1 MWQVIYRI
9 PLYTDYTPE
18 GIPIYGFGLMLFLA
32 FLLCTWLASKRAPTE
47 GIHPDT
53 IQDMA
58 FWIVVSG
65 LIGARTMSLLTRTP
79 PVSTLTEFLVEL
91 PRIWDG
97 GIVLYGS
104 VLGGLVG
111 FFTAYFL
118 FYRRKGLNILRFL
131 DTIAPAI
138 ALGLVLGRMGC
149 FLNGCCYGM
158 VACANCVSVTP
169 VGFPLCAPAR
179 EVLVSNGSQTV
190 AGFTCLPFAS
200 EAGAGV
206 EIDLVDPQSAAARA
220 GLQAGDRIVALNGKP
235 VRTFEELSVGLALGP
250 SSENWPRGRSLL
262 ELTVIPRGEH
272 QEKTIRFTPYT
283 LGLYPTQLYEV
294 MSMFLLMLVLMA
306 YYPLRRNPGQV
317 MALLMIGYGLH
328 RYLNE
333 LLRDDPRP
341 KGVESYGSVI
351 LVVGGLL
358 LWGWL
363 QALPKAPPATPLS
376 LEPKPS
382 DSSSSDPSGQSSQQP
397 AAPPTAAR

>member
-9 PLYTDYTPE
+9 PIQTPYTPE

-32 FLLCTWLASKRAPTE
+32 FLLCTWMAGRRARQE

-53 IQDMA
+53 IQDLA
-58 FWIVVSG
+58 FWIVISG
-65 LIGARTMSLLTRTP
+65 LIGARAMSLLTRDP
-79 PVSTLTEFLVEL
+79 MPGLIEFFVEL

-104 VLGGLVG
+104 VLGGLIG
-111 FFTAYFL
+111 FFLAYFL
-118 FYRRKGLNILRFL
+118 VYRRKKFPVMRFL

-158 VACANCVSVTP
+158 VAPANCTSVTP

-190 AGFTCLPFAS
+190 AGFTCLPLAPAEGS
-200 EAGAGV
+200 GV
-206 EIDLVDPQSAAARA
+206 AIDQIDPHSPAAAV
-220 GLQAGDRIVALNGKP
+220 GLRSGDRIVAINGRP
-235 VRTFEELSVGLALGP
+235 VSQLEELSLALSLGP
-250 SSENWPRGRSLL
+250 YENNWPRGRRDL
-262 ELTVIPRGEH
+262 ELTVIPNGQME
-272 QEKTIRFTPYT
+272 EKTVRFTPYS
-283 LGLYPTQLYEV
+283 LGLYPTQLYEM

-306 YYPLRRNPGQV
+306 YTSLRHNPGQV
-317 MALLMIGYGLH
+317 MAVLMVGYGMH

-341 KGVESYGSVI
+341 KGIEAYGSVI

-358 LWGWL
+358 LWTWL
-363 QALPKAPPATPLS
+363 QSLPKAPPPEPLKEKP
-376 LEPKPS
+376 EPSPAPPAS
-382 DSSSSDPSGQSSQQP
+382 P
-397 AAPPTAAR
+397 AASPTS

>member
-9 PLYTDYTPE
+9 PVITTYTPE

-32 FLLCTWLASKRAPTE
+32 FLLCTWLASKRAPKE

-65 LIGARTMSLLTRTP
+65 LLGARTMSLLTRDP
-79 PVSTLTEFLVEL
+79 LPSVTEFFVEL

-118 FYRRKGLNILRFL
+118 FYRRKGLNVMRFL
-131 DTIAPAI
+131 DTIAPAV

-158 VACANCVSVTP
+158 VACASCTSVTP

-190 AGFTCLPFAS
+190 AGFTCLPIAPA
-200 EAGAGV
+200 AGAGV
-206 EIDLVDPQSAAARA
+206 EIDLLDPQSAAARA
-220 GLQAGDRIVALNGKP
+220 GLQAGDRIVAVNGNP
-235 VRTFEELSVGLALGP
+235 VRTLDELSIALALGP
-250 SSENWPRGRSLL
+250 NASNWPRGQQML
-262 ELTVIPRGEH
+262 ELTVIPRGEKE
-272 QEKTIRFTPYT
+272 EKTVQFIPYS

-306 YYPLRRNPGQV
+306 YYPLRNNPGQV
-317 MALLMIGYGLH
+317 MAVLMVGYGMH
-328 RYLNE
+328 RFLNE

-341 KGVESYGSVI
+341 KGIESYGSVI
-351 LVVGGLL
+351 LIAGGIL
-358 LWGWL
+358 LWSWL
-363 QALPKAPPATPLS
+363 QALPKAPPIAPLNLEEKPGEPGPAKPNDSGNSTPT
-376 LEPKPS
+376 PH
-382 DSSSSDPSGQSSQQP
+382 
-397 AAPPTAAR
+397 PTAP

>member
-9 PLYTDYTPE
+9 PIYTTYTPE

-32 FLLCTWLASKRAPTE
+32 FLLCTWLASKRAPKE

-53 IQDMA
+53 IQDLA

-79 PVSTLTEFLVEL
+79 PVSSVTEFLVEL

-104 VLGGLVG
+104 VLGALVG
-111 FFTAYFL
+111 FFAAYFL

-131 DTIAPAI
+131 DTIAPAV

-179 EVLVSNGSQTV
+179 EVLVSNGSQTA

-200 EAGAGV
+200 QAGAGV
-206 EIDLVDPQSAAARA
+206 EVDLVEPDSAAARA
-220 GLQAGDRIVALNGKP
+220 GLHSGDRIVAVNGSA
-235 VRTFEELSVGLALGP
+235 VRNFDELSLRLALGP
-250 SSENWPRGRSLL
+250 SSENWPRGRHLL
-262 ELTVIPRGEH
+262 ELTVISPGEQ
-272 QEKTIRFTPYT
+272 QEKTLRFTPYT

-294 MSMFLLMLVLMA
+294 MSMLLLMLVLMA
-306 YYPLRRNPGQV
+306 YSPLRHHPGQV

-351 LVVGGLL
+351 LVVGGVL

-363 QALPKAPPATPLS
+363 QALPKAPPVTPLT
-376 LEPKPS
+376 LGPKPS
-382 DSSSSDPSGQSSQQP
+382 DPPGTSSSARPP
-397 AAPPTAAR
+397 APAP